1 MTDEKLIKNLEEYY
15 ALIRQL
21 NEILD
26 KLENFTFQI

>member
-1 MTDEKLIKNLEEYY
+1 MPDEKLIKNLEEYY